1 VLRRATEPAAGA
13 GLVRRVLTD
22 DALRAR
28 VMETQARAIA
38 EVRATDFGALLLDRL
53 RPVLERPA
61 PAPSAAAAGAG
72 S

>member
-1 VLRRATEPAAGA
+1 VA

-28 VMETQARAIA
+28 IMETQARAIA

-53 RPVLERPA
+53 RPVLA
-61 PAPSAAAAGAG
+61 S
-72 S
+72 